1 MPTKK
6 VPTKRDR
13 RKPANLI
20 LRELMLEKLNS
31 PRMHKY
37 LEKREPGCTKYFDS
51 LDEDEKLELILQVD
65 KPIGEAVYDFF
76 YSVNNWSGIV
86 HGYTHGIAGL
96 RRRLKRVMAAKEDMK
111 DVDEI
116 YEKYE
121 RDEKSLV
128 EAIEYVEKRHGK

>member
-13 RKPANLI
+13 RKSANLI

-37 LEKREPGCTKYFDS
+37 LEKCEPGCTKFFDS
-51 LDEDEKLELILQVD
+51 LDEDEKLELIRQVD

-76 YSVNNWSGIV
+76 YSVNNWSSIAD
-86 HGYTHGIAGL
+86 GYMYGMAGL
-96 RRRLKRVMAAKEDMK
+96 RRRLKEVMAAKEDVK
-111 DVDEI
+111 DTDEL
-116 YEKYE
+116 YEEYKRE
-121 RDEKSLV
+121 EKGLV
-128 EAIEYVEKRHGK
+128 ETIEYVDKRRGK